1 MTELIEFLKI
11 SETPFSASSRLYS
24 PDSIVDR
31 FRISSKRYDSFSE
44 FFNIALENFWAISL
58 SSKAP
63 STRDSE
69 FALITATGVLNSWD
83 KLAIKSF
90 IMFSNFLIWVI

>member
-1 MTELIEFLKI
+1 MTVLIEFLKI

-44 FFNIALENFWAISL
+44 FFNIALENF
-58 SSKAP
+58 
-63 STRDSE
+63 
-69 FALITATGVLNSWD
+69 
-83 KLAIKSF
+83 
-90 IMFSNFLIWVI
+90 